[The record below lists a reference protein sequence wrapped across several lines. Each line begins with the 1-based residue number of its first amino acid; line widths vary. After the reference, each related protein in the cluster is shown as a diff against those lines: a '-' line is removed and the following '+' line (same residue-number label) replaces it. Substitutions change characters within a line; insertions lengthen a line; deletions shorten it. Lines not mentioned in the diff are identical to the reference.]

1 MLARSSTLRHPS
13 RVTLETPLL
22 VPSFSSKGFSFKKEL
37 SEVRDALRTNEE
49 DTCLQIGR
57 EKGLSE
63 VTDALRTTTEVLTEC
78 MLVSAYDIF
87 HEHIPPPD
95 KFPRITEITFVDS
108 GGYETAD
115 GYDFSAVF
123 RHPYPIEN
131 WDEASLRS
139 VLDSWPDHIPAV
151 FVNFDCGSLRRP
163 LKDQIAAA
171 REFFAH
177 YPGHLH
183 DIILKPET
191 HEQRYLEVSS
201 ILSHI
206 EELGQF
212 DIVGVTEKELGKSLL
227 SRMRNIARI
236 RRALDEAKIDAPLQ
250 IFGSLDPLTSPL
262 YFLAGAEIFDGL
274 TWLRYS
280 YLGGTA
286 IYQHNYGALC
296 VGVHASDD
304 LVKAKALFDNIY
316 YLQELKYQMRDFLL
330 EQDFHKFKHHSE
342 FLSDSYDTLCT
353 ELGGRI

>member
-13 RVTLETPLL
+13 GTTLETPLL
-22 VPSFSSKGFSFKKEL
+22 VPSFSSKG
-37 SEVRDALRTNEE
+37 
-49 DTCLQIGR
+49 LQFD
-57 EKGLSE
+57 KNGLSE
-63 VTDALRTTTEVLTEC
+63 VTDALRTTAEVLTEC

-87 HEHIPPPD
+87 HEHIPAPD
-95 KFPRITEITFVDS
+95 QFPCITEITFVDS

-115 GYDFSAVF
+115 GYDFSAVL
-123 RHPYPIEN
+123 RYPYPTEN
-131 WDEASLRS
+131 WDEPSLRS

-171 REFFAH
+171 RELFAP
-177 YPGHLH
+177 YPQHLH
-183 DIILKPET
+183 AIILKPET
-191 HEQRYLEVSS
+191 HEQRYLEIPSL
-201 ILSHI
+201 LSYI
-206 EELGQF
+206 DELGDF
-212 DIVGVTEKELGKSLL
+212 DIVGVTEKELGESLL
-227 SRMRNIARI
+227 LRMHNVARI
-236 RRALDEAKIDAPLQ
+236 RRALDEAGINLPLQ

-286 IYQHNYGALC
+286 IYRHNYGALH
-296 VGVHASDD
+296 VGIHASDD

-316 YLQELKYQMRDFLL
+316 YLQGLKYQMKDFPL
-330 EQDFHKFKHHSE
+330 EQDFHKFEHHSE
-342 FLSDSYDTLCT
+342 LLSKSYDTLRT